1 MVVLA
6 LARNT
11 NSPPIRTIFFVTSL
25 LRMPGWILAIALG
38 FHLFAWFEKES
49 MKERDRYDYW
59 TLVV

>member
-11 NSPPIRTIFFVTSL
+11 NSPPIRTIIF